1 MEHVLEK
8 VDEILINWPE
18 TGLNSEGLI
27 NKEMERDWIRLEID

>member
-27 NKEMERDWIRLEID
+27 NKEIGFD